1 MKYLSLLPALLLMY
15 GNCSFAIEDVNNT
28 QQQKR
33 MTMQEKAK
41 RVKERMEEQKK
52 KMEERH
58 RRGRI
63 RTTQQ
68 EPMFDNSVTIT
79 VDGETQKI

>member
-15 GNCSFAIEDVNNT
+15 GNCSFAMEDVDSCQQSKMEPKKNNGEEKINNT
-28 QQQKR
+28 GQKVR
-33 MTMQEKAK
+33 EMEK
-41 RVKERMEEQKK
+41 
-52 KMEERH
+52 RH